1 MIMFKKSITKEELDE
16 LPLRWFTGDIYV
28 IDKYKQIDNV
38 AKYLSEQT
46 VLGFDT
52 ETRPSFK
59 KGNVNSVALLQFST
73 NNDAFLIRINK
84 LGLPESIVEILKNPD
99 IIKPGVAI
107 HDDIKA
113 LQEISGFEPAGF
125 VELQDYAKET
135 GIENFSL
142 KKLAAIVLG
151 FRISKSQQ
159 LSNWEAVRLTEAQR
173 IYAATDAWTALN
185 IYREFL

>member
-1 MIMFKKSITKEELDE
+1 MFKKSITKEELDE

-99 IIKPGVAI
+99 IIKPGVA
-107 HDDIKA
+107 
-113 LQEISGFEPAGF
+113 AGF